1 MRRKPKRSPEQAVA
15 GLIEIMRRKA
25 PVESI
30 EFGYFPRADG
40 SEPQAGEMTTYWA
53 KARMKSGR
61 VRTAELQHSNPRLG
75 VLLVI
80 AELAREVGLSVNIN
94 VVQL

>member
-1 MRRKPKRSPEQAVA
+1 MKRRRTPEQATA
-15 GLIEIMRRKA
+15 QLIEIMRRKA
-25 PVESI
+25 PVESV

-40 SEPQAGEMTTYWA
+40 SEPQAGELTTYWA
-53 KARMKSGR
+53 KARLRSGR
-61 VRTAELQHSNPRLG
+61 VRTVELQHSNPRLG
-75 VLLVI
+75 IMLAI